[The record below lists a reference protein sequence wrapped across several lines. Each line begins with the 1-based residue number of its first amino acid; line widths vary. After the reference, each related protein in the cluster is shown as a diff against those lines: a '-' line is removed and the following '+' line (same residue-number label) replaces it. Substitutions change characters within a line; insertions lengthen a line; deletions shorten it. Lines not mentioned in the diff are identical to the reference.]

1 MAAVISVLL
10 WLAFTHMKGGAAGV
24 ALFGI
29 PLGGACL
36 VLSVVSCFW
45 SDPSDPSESNDKP
58 EVPGSNDDFN
68 DSYSGNDSP
77 TVIKLYQTC
86 EEV

>member
-1 MAAVISVLL
+1 MASAIGVLL
-10 WLAFTHMKGGAAGV
+10 WLAFTHMSGGAVGV

-29 PLGGACL
+29 PLGVACL

-45 SDPSDPSESNDKP
+45 SDPSESNDNP
-58 EVPGSNDDFN
+58 EPVPGPGSNDDFG
-68 DSYSGNDSP
+68 SGNDSYDSP
-77 TVIKLYQTC
+77 TAIKLYQTC